1 MKKEGASSTLFFY
14 GCLHCSRFVLQL
26 PTPLSLIIKDHIRAH
41 GPMSF
46 RDFMEVSLYHPTH
59 GFYCQGP
66 RIGAA
71 TGPFDTNAK
80 FPAFAFAMAEV
91 VKQVR
96 NIVGPALRVLELGGG
111 TGQLGRMIRQ
121 FAGFPIEYVVV
132 DPSAGLRDR
141 QKEEGLTTFEDL
153 TLLSSGPTLVLGN
166 EVLDALPVHKVM
178 GLNDGEILEFF
189 IDLDRNGAFFE
200 FPDQAST
207 PELRKRLSL
216 IKVKLGRGQVGEI
229 CLELEPLFRKLQD
242 VVESGYLIFVDYGD
256 IATNLYSYLR
266 RNGTLRSYYQQQQIH
281 DPFYAIGEQDLTA
294 DVDFT
299 AVRLAAEAHGFEGTA
314 PIPQGK
320 WLARVG
326 IQHYRSEMD
335 SEASVEDEVELLT
348 KGSKLGTAFD
358 VLVFKTKDLP
368 ELIGQSTD

>member
-1 MKKEGASSTLFFY
+1 
-14 GCLHCSRFVLQL
+14 
-26 PTPLSLIIKDHIRAH
+26 
-41 GPMSF
+41 
-46 RDFMEVSLYHPTH
+46 MEVSLYHPRH
-59 GFYCQGP
+59 GFYCKGP

-153 TLLSSGPTLVLGN
+153 TLLASGPTLVLGN